1 MSVHLKG
8 MNLVDSGFTFK
19 FVQVLLFYLNIDM
32 SIIALIK
39 NKYTELFDDQPLII
53 RSPGRVNMIGEHTDY
68 NLGLVLPAAINK
80 NIYMAAGARAD
91 QEIHL
96 YALDINDSFK
106 SNLHELKPS
115 GKLWPDY
122 VLGVAAELL
131 KKEYSING
139 FNIVFAGDIPQ
150 GAGLSSSAALE
161 CATAFAMNL
170 LFSLNLE
177 KMQLAKI
184 AQLAENN
191 FVGVQC
197 GLMDQFASTF
207 GKTQAVIKLD
217 CRNFEYEY
225 IPFLATDIKI
235 VLLDTRV
242 THSLATSAY
251 NERREQ
257 CEKGVTLVSSQVQ
270 GIKSLRD
277 VTQAMLVEHVEPHD
291 ELVFRRCSYILAE
304 IKRVEDGADDL
315 RNNNFEAFGKRMY
328 ASHNGLQHMY
338 EVSCAELDCLVDLVR
353 DDENVL
359 GARMMGG
366 GFGGCTINL
375 VRADHVQPLID
386 RVSNAYFEQMG
397 LELRAYVSEIASGTS
412 VEIVTGEM
420 LA

>member
-1 MSVHLKG
+1 
-8 MNLVDSGFTFK
+8 
-19 FVQVLLFYLNIDM
+19 M
-32 SIIALIK
+32 SIIQTVTDKFKEI
-39 NKYTELFDDQPLII
+39 YHSTPLLV

-68 NLGLVLPAAINK
+68 NMGLVLPAAIDK
-80 NIYMAAGARAD
+80 NIFLAASIRD
-91 QEIHL
+91 DKEIHL
-96 YALDINDSFK
+96 YSQDLNDSFQSHLGK
-106 SNLHELKPS
+106 LLPS

-122 VLGVAAELL
+122 ILGVADQLQKQGHIL
-131 KKEYSING
+131 HG

-161 CATAFAMNL
+161 CATAYALNK
-170 LFSLNLE
+170 LFSLGLE
-177 KMQLAKI
+177 KMQLAKT
-184 AQLAENN
+184 AQKAENE

-207 GKTQAVIKLD
+207 GKCESVIKLD

-225 IPFLATDIKI
+225 IPFLAPDIRI

-257 CEKGVTLVSSQVQ
+257 CEKGVELIAAHVKEVH
-270 GIKSLRD
+270 SLRD
-277 VTQAMLVEHVEPHD
+277 ATREMLVQYVEPHD

-304 IKRVEDGADDL
+304 IKRVEDGAGDL
-315 RNNNFEAFGKRMY
+315 RKNDFIEFGKRMFE
-328 ASHNGLQHMY
+328 SHNGLQHLY

-353 DDENVL
+353 DDKSVL

-375 VRADHVQPLID
+375 VKADHVDALISS
-386 RVSNAYFEQMG
+386 VSKAYFEQMG
-397 LELRAYVSEIASGTS
+397 LELKAYVSTIAEGTS
-412 VEIVTGEM
+412 EQVH
-420 LA
+420 